1 MAQNVESNV
10 NIKVHAD
17 TGQAQEAIS
26 SSMKA
31 FGEFATAIEKINKLN
46 IVSDKQLK
54 EIEDLGNAFI
64 NVFEKEE
71 LSEKETE
78 SLIENFQK
86 YNGILTQI
94 KTNLNDQK
102 LAASAELFGRV
113 REEIENISKTKPVNA
128 VDKDALNIISDVY
141 KRFEELKES
150 VKTFENGDRT
160 FSDRKTALE
169 DIKKGVE
176 AYNKEL
182 ANIGLTQDFINKR
195 REDEAKKEQEAI
207 QRREIEVQKQQ
218 EIIQKQ
224 EIAKQQ
230 AEEASKNYKA
240 IQQDIAKI
248 AELTPKTVFDEQAAN
263 KIAEVN
269 KLYDEL
275 SNRIKTFDSGDKT
288 FADRRT
294 LFEELKTAMEQ
305 YRTSLDKSGI
315 TLDEIA
321 KKQDILK
328 NISSGNIWDTLK
340 GSSVGAQT
348 TSETKKAAEE
358 EQKRQEAINRIN
370 KEYAE
375 TVRKQQQ
382 QEELEKRITAEAE
395 KRARLEEEFNKRREE
410 AQKKQAELQE
420 NLNKTYSDLG
430 GGGVSA
436 PNGAFEQSI
445 NDLAAQAGSES
456 NASFG
461 ELFSN
466 LNISDKLLSAF
477 ANKIGISTTE
487 LKALGEALGVSAGSL
502 LAYAGAAA
510 VAVGG
515 IKLLIDNTK
524 EMITTFKNVGSA
536 IGESAFDSIEW
547 FVDSLQDM
555 VDMAEQ
561 AIKTLD
567 KLAEAGTTIERAFL
581 TTSAY
586 LGQDATD
593 QIYGFIQS
601 ISGASNTMFAS
612 INDVVAAAGSM
623 GLASDQ
629 LVEAT
634 ENMTVMGRNLG
645 VLIGDTQKAF
655 ADLGQTISKGYVGRN
670 SILYRIFT
678 KQEIDQVRKLGSE
691 VERYNFILE
700 RAGRVQE
707 LYNAY
712 IETASG
718 KVSLMKMQYQELMN
732 NIGLVALNL
741 YAIVAPVLTKILT
754 IANQLLSVL
763 ISVFGWEPKSV
774 GFTSIAS
781 DIGNSLDNVAESAS
795 KANKQLA
802 SFDDVIQ
809 INDNK
814 SGGGSGVGGI
824 DPQALGDFSGL
835 LDDALGKSDEFV
847 NLWEH
852 FKELM
857 EQGDYFGA
865 GKEFMQVITDQLRNI
880 PWDEIKTKA
889 SEAGKAV
896 AEFLNGIF
904 DVSSL
909 DGLLNWRTIGET
921 IAEALNTVITAVGSF
936 LKEFDFKMMG
946 KALGTAWDSLW
957 DNLDIEGAAEALYE
971 AFMGVFE
978 FVNGWLEGGGLS
990 RAAEGIAQFITSL
1003 FSNFTIEDTDE
1014 IVNAVTGVIDNII
1027 NALSIVADAL
1037 TSDDVKRVVFA
1048 LITKL
1053 VSAFKDNA
1061 ADWGKSLHDIASDI
1075 LDFIIEAFET
1085 ADGAGLLDAILTFL
1099 QNLKL
1104 DDLLARWLTI
1114 KWEIFKIKFLA
1125 GFQIFAG
1132 TIIDFLLKFLL
1143 ALVST
1148 VAAGLL
1154 LIIAE
1159 AWKIGT
1165 QLANWLTEGT
1175 AWIGEQIG
1183 TFIGNIIS
1191 AVVLFGVNL
1200 ITKISSIGENIG
1212 NKFNEIG
1219 AKIEEIFSGVWE
1231 FIKSIFDPNTWL
1243 ELGSKAIDAL
1253 WGGIKDIWNNTVGS
1267 WSFDIPGFEVMGK
1280 QWDGIHFSM
1289 PKLATGGIVTSAT
1302 TALIGEAGKEAVLP
1316 LDNNTQWMD
1325 KLAAKINNNGNNAG
1339 GTVRVELSDKP
1350 FYTRAEMYEFG
1361 ALVVESLKAY
1371 GLNIAIV

>member
-10 NIKVHAD
+10 NIRVSAD
-17 TGQAQEAIS
+17 TSQAVSAMDSLWSAYSKINDV
-26 SSMKA
+26 
-31 FGEFATAIEKINKLN
+31 TLLIEKNANSLDNKHVIELRDSY
-46 IVSDKQLK
+46 IQL
-54 EIEDLGNAFI
+54 A
-64 NVFEKEE
+64 
-71 LSEKETE
+71 
-78 SLIENFQK
+78 
-86 YNGILTQI
+86 
-94 KTNLNDQK
+94 
-102 LAASAELFGRV
+102 
-113 REEIENISKTKPVNA
+113 
-128 VDKDALNIISDVY
+128 DALN
-141 KRFEELKES
+141 
-150 VKTFENGDRT
+150 
-160 FSDRKTALE
+160 
-169 DIKKGVE
+169 
-176 AYNKEL
+176 AYNQYGLITEKQTETFANAFNKSWMHFNEILENSNKNLGDIVQKEEILQAISRGGSINLLSGYQEEKKL
-182 ANIGLTQDFINKR
+182 AEEQNERIEKR
-195 REDEAKKEQEAI
+195 REYYRNLNNETERHIRLQ
-207 QRREIEVQKQQ
+207 
-218 EIIQKQ
+218 
-224 EIAKQQ
+224 
-230 AEEASKNYKA
+230 EEANRVQSEST
-240 IQQDIAKI
+240 QDRWSRII
-248 AELTPKTVFDEQAAN
+248 STEGTAN
-263 KIAEVN
+263 
-269 KLYDEL
+269 
-275 SNRIKTFDSGDKT
+275 
-288 FADRRT
+288 
-294 LFEELKTAMEQ
+294 
-305 YRTSLDKSGI
+305 LDP
-315 TLDEIA
+315 
-321 KKQDILK
+321 
-328 NISSGNIWDTLK
+328 
-340 GSSVGAQT
+340 SVG
-348 TSETKKAAEE
+348 
-358 EQKRQEAINRIN
+358 RNINGGLDLN
-370 KEYAE
+370 
-375 TVRKQQQ
+375 
-382 QEELEKRITAEAE
+382 
-395 KRARLEEEFNKRREE
+395 N
-410 AQKKQAELQE
+410 LQE
-420 NLNKTYSDLG
+420 QN
-430 GGGVSA
+430 
-436 PNGAFEQSI
+436 
-445 NDLAAQAGSES
+445 AQLS
-456 NASFG
+456 
-461 ELFSN
+461 
-466 LNISDKLLSAF
+466 ISDKLLSTF
-477 ANKIGISTTE
+477 AEKIGISKSELLELGKTLGITGTE
-487 LKALGEALGVSAGSL
+487 LV
-502 LAYAGAAA
+502 AYAGAAA

-524 EMITTFKNVGSA
+524 EMITTFKNVGTA
-536 IGESAFDSIEW
+536 IGEGAFNSIEW
-547 FVDSLQDM
+547 FVDSLQNM

-561 AIKTLD
+561 AIQTLD

-586 LGQDATD
+586 IGQDATD
-593 QIYGFIQS
+593 EVYSFIQS

-623 GLASDQ
+623 GVASDQ

-634 ENMTVMGRNLG
+634 ENMTIMGRNLG

-678 KQEIDQVRKLGSE
+678 KQEIDQVRKLSSE

-809 INDNK
+809 INDSK
-814 SGGGSGVGGI
+814 SGGGGVGGI

-865 GKEFMQVITDQLRNI
+865 GKEFIQVIADLLRKI

-889 SEAGKAV
+889 SEAGKAI

-921 IAEALNTVITAVGSF
+921 IAEAINTVIAAAGSF
-936 LKEFDFKMMG
+936 LKEFDFKMFG

-957 DNLDIEGAAEALYE
+957 NNLDIDGAAEALYE

-1014 IVNAVTGVIDNII
+1014 IVNAVTGVIDDII
-1027 NALSIVADAL
+1027 NALSIVAEAL

-1048 LITKL
+1048 LINKL
-1053 VSAFKDNA
+1053 VTSFKENA
-1061 ADWGKSLHDIASDI
+1061 ADWGTALHDIANDI
-1075 LDFIIEAFET
+1075 LDFIIEGINT
-1085 ADGAGLLDAILTFL
+1085 ADGAGLDEAVVTFL
-1099 QNLKL
+1099 SNLKL
-1104 DDLLARWLTI
+1104 GELVSKWMQIKWQVWSFEFRTKATAFFAMVGGFIWEAIKNLLA
-1114 KWEIFKIKFLA
+1114 
-1125 GFQIFAG
+1125 
-1132 TIIDFLLKFLL
+1132 IIGALL
-1143 ALVST
+1143 AEFV
-1148 VAAGLL
+1148 

-1159 AWKIGT
+1159 AGATIFGFAVG
-1165 QLANWLTEGT
+1165 LGERIANWLTEGT
-1175 AWIGEQIG
+1175 AKLGQLIG
-1183 TFIGNIIS
+1183 TFLGNIIGKVI
-1191 AVVLFGVNL
+1191 AFG
-1200 ITKISSIGENIG
+1200 ISIGTSIASIGTAIG
-1212 NKFNEIG
+1212 NKFSEIG
-1219 AKIEEIFSGVWE
+1219 ES
-1231 FIKSIFDPNTWL
+1231 IKSIFSDIWDFVSGIFDPQNWID
-1243 ELGSKAIDAL
+1243 LGTAAIDAL
-1253 WGGIKDIWNNTVGS
+1253 WSAIKSIWNNTVGS
-1267 WSFDIPGFEVMGK
+1267 LSLDIPGFGG
-1280 QWDGIHFSM
+1280 WDGIHVSV

-1302 TALIGEAGKEAVLP
+1302 TALIGEAGREAVLP

-1325 KLAAKINNNGNNAG
+1325 RLATKLANQINSGAGQNG

-1361 ALVVESLKAY
+1361 SLIVESLKAY